1 MKTTLI
7 IEINSHPCHEYI
19 IKNYKHQG
27 LWNADS
33 VALGH
38 FG

>member
-7 IEINSHPCHEYI
+7 NEINSHPCYEYA

-27 LWNADS
+27 LWNA
-33 VALGH
+33 GRR
-38 FG
+38 